1 MKKSNFVPAVV
12 LNASAQ
18 LLFLGLAFDQDPNG
32 PFFIQPFAAA
42 IVITWVL
49 VFILRLVQKQRSY
62 QLNWIVVI

>member
-18 LLFLGLAFDQDPNG
+18 LLFLGLAFDQNPNG

-62 QLNWIVVI
+62 QLN

>member
-49 VFILRLVQKQRSY
+49 VFIL
-62 QLNWIVVI
+62 

>member
-18 LLFLGLAFDQDPNG
+18 LLFLGLAFDHDPND

-49 VFILRLVQKQRSY
+49 VFILRLAQKHRSY